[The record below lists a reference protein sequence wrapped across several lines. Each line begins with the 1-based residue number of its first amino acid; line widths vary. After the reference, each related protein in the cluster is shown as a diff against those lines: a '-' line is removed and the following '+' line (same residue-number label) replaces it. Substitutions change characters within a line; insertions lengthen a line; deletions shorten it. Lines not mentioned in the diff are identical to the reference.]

1 MLPKTT
7 AAAPLPFVDALF
19 MATSAVCI
27 TGLSV
32 IDVSTHLTGF
42 GQTILLILVQLGAL
56 GIITFTGFFGYFF
69 SGGFSYKNQLMYSE
83 ILGHNKVGSVIN
95 TLFKIVF
102 ITLLFEAAGA
112 MLIYFSME
120 STDFDSNGER
130 LFFPVFHAVSAF
142 CNAGFSTVSDG
153 VHNPLLRFN
162 YDLQLVLAA
171 LFILGGLGFAIVLN
185 LYTFI
190 KRWAL
195 NIVKRMLYGRPFS
208 YRAWVISFNSRLVG
222 WTTFFLKIGRAHV

>member
-1 MLPKTT
+1 GIALVFLSELSRNSLFFDNFYFNPTILFVISFLALILLGTILLMLPRTT
-7 AAAPLPFVDALF
+7 LLAPLSFVDALF

-27 TGLSV
+27 TGLTVTDISTNFSLFGQSV
-32 IDVSTHLTGF
+32 IL
-42 GQTILLILVQLGAL
+42 LLIQVGGL

-69 SGGFSYKNQLMYSE
+69 SGGFSYKNQLMFGE
-83 ILGHNKVGSVIN
+83 ILGENKLGSVIN

-102 ITLLFEAAGA
+102 ITLIFEAAGA

-130 LFFPVFHAVSAF
+130 LFFSVFHAVSAF

-162 YDLQLVLAA
+162 YDLQLVIAA

-185 LYTFI
+185 L
-190 KRWAL
+190 
-195 NIVKRMLYGRPFS
+195 
-208 YRAWVISFNSRLVG
+208 
-222 WTTFFLKIGRAHV
+222 